1 MGKALWISGLA
12 RDSSYS
18 DIWNM
23 ITFWFTYFNGDLV
36 KVLLNSW
43 YGWVI
48 ASNIKNEY
56 NYISMFKSQFDHDVA
71 KGASDILKSQSYHWR
86 SQNEDPKCINA
97 IYAFNEIS
105 IFCHPWQHVNDAD
118 RTRMIFTSES
128 WNALHLGSI
137 YLKRQTIKRT
147 ATYHCYTISLG
158 VVYLWTYMC
167 SYKISSQ
174 KCFA

>member
-1 MGKALWISGLA
+1 MGKALWISGLS

-86 SQNEDPKCINA
+86 SQNEIPNVLMRYMPSIKF
-97 IYAFNEIS
+97 AFFVIHGNMWTTLIEQG
-105 IFCHPWQHVNDAD
+105 W
-118 RTRMIFTSES
+118 
-128 WNALHLGSI
+128 
-137 YLKRQTIKRT
+137 Y
-147 ATYHCYTISLG
+147 SLASLEML
-158 VVYLWTYMC
+158 Y
-167 SYKISSQ
+167 I
-174 KCFA
+174 